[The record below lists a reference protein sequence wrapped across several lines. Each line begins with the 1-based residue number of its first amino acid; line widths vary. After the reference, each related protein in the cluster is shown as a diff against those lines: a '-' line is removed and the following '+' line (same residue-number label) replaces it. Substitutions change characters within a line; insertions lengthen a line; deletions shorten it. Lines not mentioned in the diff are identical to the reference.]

1 MSVYTTLTRSQ
12 IESFIAPYGL
22 GELIQFQGISAGIE
36 NTNYLLT
43 TVQGDFVLTIYEH
56 FSSSE
61 VFCYLELLLQLAS
74 SASYYPYP
82 LVDQYQESLQVL
94 LDKPAALFNCLPGK
108 SLQYVS
114 AQQQL
119 AIATAL
125 ASLHS
130 RSTSL
135 QFVKKNRKG
144 LPWLAATVK
153 KVANELS
160 AQDLILLNDELAF
173 QQKHH
178 VEHLPRGVIHADLF
192 KDNVLF
198 VEDTLTG
205 MLDFYAACCD
215 CYLLDI
221 AITLNDWCISQQGE
235 FQYQQQALFMQT
247 YQQIRQVSA
256 EELAYLPLFLRRAS
270 LRFWLSRLEHK
281 LCPRVGEVTQ
291 EKDPD
296 VFKKLLLQ
304 HRQKSIPLE

>member
-135 QFVKKNRKG
+135 QFVKKIEKG
-144 LPWLAATVK
+144 CRGWL
-153 KVANELS
+153 
-160 AQDLILLNDELAF
+160 Q
-173 QQKHH
+173 
-178 VEHLPRGVIHADLF
+178 R
-192 KDNVLF
+192 
-198 VEDTLTG
+198 
-205 MLDFYAACCD
+205 
-215 CYLLDI
+215 
-221 AITLNDWCISQQGE
+221 
-235 FQYQQQALFMQT
+235 
-247 YQQIRQVSA
+247 
-256 EELAYLPLFLRRAS
+256 
-270 LRFWLSRLEHK
+270 
-281 LCPRVGEVTQ
+281 
-291 EKDPD
+291 
-296 VFKKLLLQ
+296 
-304 HRQKSIPLE
+304 